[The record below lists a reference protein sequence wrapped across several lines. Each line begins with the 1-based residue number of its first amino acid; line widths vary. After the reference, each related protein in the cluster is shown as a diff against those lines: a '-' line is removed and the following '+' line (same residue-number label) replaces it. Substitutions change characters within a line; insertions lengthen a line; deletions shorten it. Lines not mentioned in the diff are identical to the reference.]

1 MDEENIGSE
10 KPSAQETGSRSE
22 YRSALN
28 GGAHKYRS
36 CNLSYCPRPSR
47 KNSPISGFKAAR
59 SVPSGLWAELSLLND
74 PFSWEGIVD
83 RVKTGERL
91 KELRETNVEFGRTFC
106 RISRLLDIRIA
117 SEKRDDV
124 DSSVV
129 CSFDCRHCRSYR
141 TRAKTGGGRVNIST
155 PSFLETG
162 ETSCLSHLGEKGVN
176 YAENGNFKLETL
188 LLYSFYSKV
197 PLTDIIVLKEG
208 FRFDADGRLIWEEYE
223 NLHDKSDLD
232 NDGK

>member
-1 MDEENIGSE
+1 MLVRL
-10 KPSAQETGSRSE
+10 P
-22 YRSALN
+22 ALPL
-28 GGAHKYRS
+28 
-36 CNLSYCPRPSR
+36 LSD
-47 KNSPISGFKAAR
+47 AR
-59 SVPSGLWAELSLLND
+59 
-74 PFSWEGIVD
+74 
-83 RVKTGERL
+83 
-91 KELRETNVEFGRTFC
+91 
-106 RISRLLDIRIA
+106 
-117 SEKRDDV
+117 
-124 DSSVV
+124 
-129 CSFDCRHCRSYR
+129 
-141 TRAKTGGGRVNIST
+141 KTGGGRVNIST